1 MSKTRTRKKLLR
13 KKSTRRRNRGGEDKK
28 KSRRRR
34 TPAPHKPA
42 PKKSTPKTLKSPPKP
57 RVPSPSALPLQEFP
71 AFKRVNR
78 RTLARSMASKL
89 SDDDKKLLSK
99 RNEELAKKKFQILE
113 SKSAKA
119 TRDIKQ
125 MLGMK

>member
-1 MSKTRTRKKLLR
+1 MSKTRNKRLR

-34 TPAPHKPA
+34 RTPAPHKPA
-42 PKKSTPKTLKSPPKP
+42 PKTLKSPPKP
-57 RVPSPSALPLQEFP
+57 HVPSPSASPLQEFP
-71 AFKRVNR
+71 AFKKVNPIS
-78 RTLARSMASKL
+78 LARSIVSKL
-89 SDDDKKLLSK
+89 SDEDKKLLSK
-99 RNEELAKKKFQILE
+99 RNEELAKSKIHLVE
-113 SKSAKA
+113 SKSTKA